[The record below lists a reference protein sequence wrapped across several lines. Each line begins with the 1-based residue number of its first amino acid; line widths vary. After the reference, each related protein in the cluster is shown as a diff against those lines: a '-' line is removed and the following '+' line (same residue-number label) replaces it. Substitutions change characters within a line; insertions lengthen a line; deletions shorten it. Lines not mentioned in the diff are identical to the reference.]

1 MTESR
6 QNTYVIIDG
15 IFLQRAIDIT
25 TETYTNLKPGITFNK
40 PDLITVIKHILD
52 WYDKSKSRKKTI
64 QCHVWLSDAFDL
76 ESRVSVSSAKSSFKT
91 KEGNQ
96 VRILIENASIVGP
109 ELLDQ
114 LVTLVQS
121 GDVILVAD
129 DRIYEPTLDKLF
141 DEDYTVTVIM
151 LNERDG
157 SEMMT
162 SFDWGDIMYPLGM
175 ALGMKRTEL

>member
-1 MTESR
+1 MSETK

-15 IFLQRAIDIT
+15 IFLQRAIDT
-25 TETYTNLKPGITFNK
+25 TIETYTNLKPGMTFNK
-40 PDLITVIKHILD
+40 PDLLTVIKHILD

-64 QCHVWLSDAFDL
+64 HCHIWLSDGFDL
-76 ESRVSVSSAKSSFKT
+76 ESRMNVSSSKSSFKT
-91 KEGNQ
+91 SDGNQ
-96 VRILIENASIVGP
+96 AKVILENASIIGP

-114 LVTLVQS
+114 LVTLVQN

-141 DEDYTVTVIM
+141 DEGYTVTVIM

-157 SEMMT
+157 SEMIT
-162 SFDWGDIMYPLGM
+162 SFDWGDILYPLGM
-175 ALGMKRTEL
+175 AMGMKRTEL